1 LQNDPNR
8 FAICN
13 LQSAI
18 CNHEEVSMTASNTLD
33 QPVRGGK
40 QAQLQEIEE
49 ATIRLC
55 GDSGDGMQ
63 LAGTQFT
70 NTSAILGN
78 DISTLPDFPAEI
90 RAPAG
95 TLAGVSG
102 FQIHFSSRDIHTPG
116 DKVNTL
122 VAMNPAAL
130 KTNLK
135 DLESGGI
142 LIVNSDSF
150 GTSDL
155 KQAKYAVSPLED
167 GSLKGYRLIRV
178 PITTLNREAVKE
190 MKLSPREAD
199 RCKNFF
205 ALGLVYWLY
214 ERSLDPTLK
223 WIRDKFGKNPA
234 VMEANTRTLKAGYN
248 YGETVEALPVH
259 YRIGKAI
266 IKPGKYRKITGND
279 ALALGMVAATQLA
292 NIPLVYATYPITP
305 ASDIL
310 HSLAEM
316 KRFGVR
322 TLQAEDEIAAIGMA
336 IGAAFGGALG
346 VTGTSG
352 PGICLKSE
360 AIGLAVMTELPLVI
374 INVQRGGPSTGLP
387 TKTEAADLLQAMYG
401 RNGECPV
408 AIVAPQSPA
417 DCFAM
422 MFEAVRLAIRF
433 MTPVFV
439 LSDGYLANGAE
450 PWMIPNTAD
459 LPQIEVKHP
468 TGPNGNGSGATFL
481 PYKRD
486 ARLVREW
493 AIPGTAGLE
502 HRIGGIEKEDVT
514 GNVCY
519 DPANHEHMVHT
530 RAQKIANIADDIPL
544 LEVTGPADGDLLVI
558 GWGGTYG
565 SITTAVERMQRKGH
579 KVAQAH
585 LRYLN
590 PMPKNTAE
598 VLKRYKKILVPE
610 LNMGQLC
617 LLLRGMF
624 LVPAESLTKVQGRPF
639 LVSEIEEK
647 IEEMLK

>member
-1 LQNDPNR
+1 
-8 FAICN
+8 
-13 LQSAI
+13 
-18 CNHEEVSMTASNTLD
+18 MTVLNPSLE
-33 QPVRGGK
+33 RGSQITNG
-40 QAQLQEIEE
+40 QHQLQELDS
-49 ATIRLC
+49 ATVRFC

-70 NTSAILGN
+70 NASAILGN

-102 FQIHFSSRDIHTPG
+102 FQVHFSRYEIHTPG
-116 DKVNTL
+116 DQLDAL

-135 DLESGGI
+135 DLQPGGI
-142 LIVNSDSF
+142 LIVNSDAF
-150 GTSDL
+150 TNNDL
-155 KQAKYAVSPLED
+155 HKAGYKVNPLDD
-167 GSLKGYRLIRV
+167 GSLKGYRLFKI
-178 PITTLNREAVKE
+178 PINTLNREAVSE
-190 MKLSPREAD
+190 VKLSPREAD

-214 ERSLDPTLK
+214 DRPMDPTLR

-234 VMEANTRTLKAGYN
+234 VLEANTRTLKAGWN
-248 YGETVEALPVH
+248 YGETTETLPVH
-259 YRIGKAI
+259 YKVAPAT
-266 IKPGKYRKITGND
+266 IKPGRYRKITGNE
-279 ALALGMVAATQLA
+279 ALALGLVAAATQSGK
-292 NIPLVYATYPITP
+292 PLVYATYPITP

-310 HSLAEM
+310 HQLSDL

-322 TLQAEDEIAAIGMA
+322 TLQAEDEIAAMGMA

-360 AIGLAVMTELPLVI
+360 AIGLAVMTELPVVI
-374 INVQRGGPSTGLP
+374 IDVQRGGPSTGLP
-387 TKTEAADLLQAMYG
+387 TKTEQADLLQAMYG
-401 RNGECPV
+401 RNGECPA
-408 AIVAPQSPA
+408 AIIAPCSPA
-417 DCFAM
+417 DCFDMAI
-422 MFEAVRLAIRF
+422 EAVRLAFGF

-450 PWMIPNTAD
+450 PWLIPGTD
-459 LPQIEVKHP
+459 SLPKITVRHPAAP
-468 TGPNGNGSGATFL
+468 TGNGDQHFL

-486 ARLVREW
+486 ERLVRQW
-493 AIPGTAGLE
+493 AIPGTPGLE
-502 HRIGGIEKEDVT
+502 HRIGGLEKEDIT

-519 DPANHEHMVHT
+519 EPANHEHMIRT
-530 RAQKIANIADDIPL
+530 RAQKIANIANDIPL
-544 LEVTGPADGDLLVI
+544 LEVNGPKEGDLLVI

-565 SITTAVERMQRKGH
+565 AIVSAVQRAQRKGL

-590 PMPKNTAE
+590 PMPRNISE
-598 VLKRYKKILVPE
+598 VLARYKRILVPE
-610 LNMGQLC
+610 LNAGQLL
-617 LLLRGMF
+617 LLLRARF
-624 LVPAESLTKVQGRPF
+624 LVNAVGLNKVQGRPF
-639 LVSEIEEK
+639 LVSEIEQK
-647 IEEMLK
+647 ITEMLSGAN